1 MNFNTALKL
10 ITSIESNLDG
20 GIKYAYDL
28 SNIDKCKL
36 TMLLSDG
43 GERHLTFK
51 LKKEIKRRV
60 YVNFICND
68 FRIDFPLTKDVER
81 FKFGVKDFTMM
92 LSYGI
97 KSDKIS
103 LNGNIDI
110 EF

>member
-1 MNFNTALKL
+1 MNFNTALKS

-20 GIKYAYDL
+20 DIKYSYDL
-28 SNIDKCKL
+28 TNINTCKL
-36 TMLLSDG
+36 IMLCSDG
-43 GERHLTFK
+43 AERHLTFK

-68 FRIDFPLTKDVER
+68 FRIDFPLMKGVER
-81 FKFGVKDFTMM
+81 FKFGIKDFTIM

-103 LNGNIDI
+103 PNGNFDI